1 MKKPV
6 PEQVILVTGAS
17 SGLGGPWRG
26 SRDNLFEP
34 LPATA
39 LRTGASTLSH
49 GARQR
54 GRRFGFL
61 LLGGALAATAR
72 SVEAGAARGRRRTIL
87 R

>member
-17 SGLGGPWRG
+17 SGLGRAVARLAGQPLRAATG
-26 SRDNLFEP
+26 DRLAHGRFDAQSRRST
-34 LPATA
+34 AWTA
-39 LRTGASTLSH
+39 LRL
-49 GARQR
+49 
-54 GRRFGFL
+54 L